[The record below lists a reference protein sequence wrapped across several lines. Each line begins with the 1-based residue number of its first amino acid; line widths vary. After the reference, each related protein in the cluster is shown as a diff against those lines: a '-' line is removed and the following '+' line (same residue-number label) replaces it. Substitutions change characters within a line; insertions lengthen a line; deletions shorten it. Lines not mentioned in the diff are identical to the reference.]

1 MRAGNT
7 VGSLR
12 SMSKDFLPYP
22 VPATPKLKPWLIK
35 PLVPFHSSPQYD
47 GINDPRLQ
55 LQVVVRDSLISLANE
70 LGTVPACDHF
80 GTTYQLEDDITS
92 AGYYCLGRNTFL
104 GCHRVW

>member
-22 VPATPKLKPWLIK
+22 VPAAPKLKQRLIK
-35 PLVPFHSSPQYD
+35 SLVPSPSSPQYD
-47 GINDPRLQ
+47 GKIDPRLQ

-80 GTTYQLEDDITS
+80 GTTYRFQYGISS
-92 AGYYCLGRNTFL
+92 AHYGLTRNAFL

>member
-7 VGSLR
+7 VDSLR

-22 VPATPKLKPWLIK
+22 VRATPKLKVRLTK
-35 PLVPFHSSPQYD
+35 SLVPFPSSPQD
-47 GINDPRLQ
+47 HGESDPRLQ

-80 GTTYQLEDDITS
+80 GTTYQFQDGIGCTHYVLK
-92 AGYYCLGRNTFL
+92 RNTFL